1 MIGSA
6 FMLLTPAHWVGLI
19 FADLRRMVGVAFDTT
34 TKPRPT
40 KLRYMRTAAGLV
52 ALYPRVLQPPPRL
65 LFVQDYR
72 LGVKPGTDEPQM
84 RLTSDRF
91 GIGALLEEI
100 KGTPRNPVNLDEIA
114 LVPLVEVTGLYD
126 DEYLGRADNQV
137 VPPVSPVV
145 LHNGEPQDAR
155 LIPA

>member
-6 FMLLTPAHWVGLI
+6 FVLLTPAHWVGLV
-19 FADLRRMVGVAFDTT
+19 FADLRRMVGVALDTSA
-34 TKPRPT
+34 KPRPT

-52 ALYPRVLQPPPRL
+52 ALYPRVLQPPPYL
-65 LFVQDYR
+65 AFVQDYR

-84 RLTSDRF
+84 RLASDNY

-100 KGTPRNPVNLDEIA
+100 TGTSHNPLDLKEVA
-114 LVPLVEVTGLYD
+114 LVPLVEVTGLHN
-126 DEYLGRADNQV
+126 DEYLGRADSQAV
-137 VPPVSPVV
+137 APASPVV